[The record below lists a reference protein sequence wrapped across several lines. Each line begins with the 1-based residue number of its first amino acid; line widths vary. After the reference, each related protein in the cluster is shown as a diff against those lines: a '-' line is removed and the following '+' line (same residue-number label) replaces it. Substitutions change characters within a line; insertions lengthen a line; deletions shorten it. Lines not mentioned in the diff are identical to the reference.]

1 MASST
6 SAQFPTKE
14 QAIVFNAIEGLKL
27 DDYVVAIGNIVTPK
41 NVLFASRISNSRIC
55 MYLSS
60 KDLVEKTVSEHGVI
74 VISGKEIT
82 VRRLLNPAKR
92 IILSNVCPCISH
104 SVIENLVKN
113 LGFVTVTPMS
123 FLRAGIHREE
133 YNHVLSFRRQIF
145 VQPNNSIDL
154 PSSMVL
160 KFEETNYRI
169 YMSYDD
175 VCYKC
180 RQAGHFANDCTSNV
194 SPTPES
200 NKETVGT
207 GEGSGKR
214 KSTDD
219 DNALETNPVDIS
231 ANSRETILDTRDA
244 DLKRKKSS
252 DSTESL
258 TSTFELLSP
267 ARSLFGD
274 SEQQYPLSFDQLV
287 EFADKVPGESNILEL
302 IHKYTSDIEGVS
314 TMLYEIFPSLE
325 HKSIRNRCRKIQRKI
340 KKAQSNILDDNSHN
354 MEVVVTTQ
362 DTKQ

>member
-27 DDYVVAIGNIVTPK
+27 DDYVVAIGNIVTPR

-92 IILSNVCPCISH
+92 IILSNVCPCIHH
-104 SVIENLVKN
+104 SVIENLVKT

-169 YMSYDD
+169 YR
-175 VCYKC
+175 VIHE
-180 RQAGHFANDCTSNV
+180 RG
-194 SPTPES
+194 
-200 NKETVGT
+200 
-207 GEGSGKR
+207 
-214 KSTDD
+214 
-219 DNALETNPVDIS
+219 IS
-231 ANSRETILDTRDA
+231 E
-244 DLKRKKSS
+244 
-252 DSTESL
+252 
-258 TSTFELLSP
+258 FLL
-267 ARSLFGD
+267 AATH
-274 SEQQYPLSFDQLV
+274 YTHCN
-287 EFADKVPGESNILEL
+287 NIL
-302 IHKYTSDIEGVS
+302 I
-314 TMLYEIFPSLE
+314 
-325 HKSIRNRCRKIQRKI
+325 
-340 KKAQSNILDDNSHN
+340 SNFEKNYY
-354 MEVVVTTQ
+354 
-362 DTKQ
+362 

>member
-1 MASST
+1 VVLVLKAGGWLY
-6 SAQFPTKE
+6 APTQRK
-14 QAIVFNAIEGLKL
+14 IK
-27 DDYVVAIGNIVTPK
+27 
-41 NVLFASRISNSRIC
+41 
-55 MYLSS
+55 
-60 KDLVEKTVSEHGVI
+60 
-74 VISGKEIT
+74 
-82 VRRLLNPAKR
+82 
-92 IILSNVCPCISH
+92 VCPCIPH
-104 SVIENLVKN
+104 SVIENLVKT

-133 YNHVLSFRRQIF
+133 YNHALSFRRQIF

-160 KFEETNYRI
+160 KFKETNYRI

-180 RQAGHFANDCTSNV
+180 RQAGHFANDCTSDV

-200 NKETVGT
+200 NKETVGP

-231 ANSRETILDTRDA
+231 ANSMDTILDTRDP
-244 DLKRKKSS
+244 DLKRKKSY

-267 ARSLFGD
+267 AKSLFD
-274 SEQQYPLSFDQLV
+274 SSEQQYPLSFDQLV

-325 HKSIRNRCRKIQRKI
+325 HKSIKNRCRKIQRKI